1 MTEWL
6 HFLRTKNWSRLSR
19 ITYFLL
25 PGLEKY
31 CVNLDSLKYLK
42 MVILSLPHLI
52 FSKITVLV
60 PYITVFRIP
69 GRLFIY
75 LPELFICDPWMKLE
89 CKRECPFTQNSKVQL
104 KEWPLRS
111 LDMGR
116 ERKRW
121 KSTNTWKQRCRLS
134 SPLGSHR
141 PSLKKSIQF
150 SSVAQS
156 CLTLCNP
163 MDCSTPASP
172 VCHQFPKLAQTHVHG
187 VSDAIQPSHPLLS
200 PSTAFNFPSIRVF
213 SNESVL
219 CIRWSK
225 YWSFNICPSNELSGL
240 ISFRIDWFD
249 LLAL

>member
-75 LPELFICDPWMKLE
+75 LPELFTCDPWMKLE

-200 PSTAFNFPSIRVF
+200 HLKEWEGHFLLPTPSLPLAAFQV
-213 SNESVL
+213 
-219 CIRWSK
+219 WSK
-225 YWSFNICPSNELSGL
+225 WMGKGAILETTGSGL
-240 ISFRIDWFD
+240 EVGRC
-249 LLAL
+249 